1 MGSRNRSFSRGS
13 TMAEAAIT
21 LPVVLLAAFA
31 MINLALAGFASVNA
45 ANAANYGARA
55 GSVAQVNPAS
65 AAYSAAQRTIS
76 NARIGEYRVSASG
89 GGAPGVQITVSVTWS
104 IPNYFS
110 GLAAFFGVGGE
121 EEFSGTVRSSFRQEG
136 W

>member
-1 MGSRNRSFSRGS
+1 
-13 TMAEAAIT
+13 MAEAAIT

-55 GSVAQVNPAS
+55 GSVSQANPAG
-65 AAYSAAQRTIS
+65 AACWAAERAIA
-76 NARIGEYRVSASG
+76 NARIGEYQVAASG
-89 GGAPGVQITVSVTWS
+89 GGAPGAQITVRVSWSV
-104 IPNYFS
+104 PNYFS
-110 GLAAFFGVGGE
+110 GLAALFGVGGGAD
-121 EEFSGTVRSSFRQEG
+121 FSGTVRSSFRQEG